1 MINNYDNYFEKK
13 IKMISNSRLPLPN
26 KKKEHVYFETK
37 NTSFR
42 NKHVPFLI
50 KINISSLRL
59 MDSWPWRSQAT
70 WEKKMDSRIE
80 KRTEEVGDLSMVR
93 KMGEERD

>member
-1 MINNYDNYFEKK
+1 
-13 IKMISNSRLPLPN
+13 MISNSRLPLPN

-50 KINISSLRL
+50 KIQNYFNGFMALEIS
-59 MDSWPWRSQAT
+59 
-70 WEKKMDSRIE
+70 
-80 KRTEEVGDLSMVR
+80 GD
-93 KMGEERD
+93 MGEENGFKD